1 MPTALIIGD
10 SHVHATAF
18 GSALESQLKA
28 AGWDVTRAG
37 VGATSSRSWTNGHPC
52 TPNKSKCVDVA
63 DLPKGTDLLLIS
75 LGTNDGANAAVG
87 GKTDQAAYADG
98 VADRIA
104 ELARTFWA
112 KRTIWIL
119 PPWQRGSVKWYTQDA
134 MEYVYAAAPKAAAAG
149 VELFD
154 SRPSTEE
161 LVKGGSGDG
170 VHPSSKCA
178 KQWASAV
185 VEQVQGTSSS
195 GLATNSGASS
205 LLVIAGVAAAALLVL
220 LMITKRK

>member
-1 MPTALIIGD
+1 MPSALIIGD

-18 GSALESQLKA
+18 GSALESQLKV

-37 VGATSSRSWTNGHPC
+37 VGATSSKSWTNGHPC
-52 TPNKSKCVDVA
+52 TPNKSKCVNVD

-87 GKTDQAAYADG
+87 GKTDQAAYAAG

-104 ELARTFWA
+104 ELARTFGA
-112 KRTIWIL
+112 KRTLWIL
-119 PPWQRGSVKWYTQDA
+119 PPWQRGNVTWYTQDA
-134 MEYVYAAAPKAAAAG
+134 MEYVYAAAPKAAEAG

-154 SRPSTEE
+154 SRPSTEA

-170 VHPSSKCA
+170 VHPSLTCA
-178 KQWASAV
+178 KQWAAAV
-185 VEQVQGTSSS
+185 VAQIQGTSGKAIAAS
-195 GLATNSGASS
+195 GPS
-205 LLVIAGVAAAALLVL
+205 LLIIAGVAVAALLL
-220 LMITKRK
+220 LLLATKRK